1 MDRLRAMVDTYVDP
15 ALFVNSCEH
24 SILQDTYRIERAK
37 SENNRLD
44 IVLNASNI
52 ARRANRIIQIAAQEM
67 DNSEEAEYVMRIS
80 HASNCLK
87 QSKF

>member
-1 MDRLRAMVDTYVDP
+1 MVDTYVDP

-37 SENNRLD
+37 SENNSLD
-44 IVLNASNI
+44 IVLSASNV

-67 DNSEEAEYVMRIS
+67 DNSEDAEYVMRIN

-87 QSKF
+87 QSK